1 MRRADVALNALLDAK
16 KRVPDQIAHPTDS
29 KDSGP
34 DDGCAI
40 ARREGGAPG
49 HTAGVIHDQRQDQE
63 CGENREA
70 GVEDGVA
77 GGEEALMDLAVIMR
91 APIQKDATDKEAC
104 QEAKDPNQ

>member
-40 ARREGGAPG
+40 ARREGPAPG

-63 CGENREA
+63 GPENRKA
-70 GVEDGVA
+70 GVEDGA
-77 GGEEALMDLAVIMR
+77 PGGEEALIDLAAIMR
-91 APIQKDATDKEAC
+91 PPIQKDATPQDTF
-104 QEAKDPNQ
+104 

>member
-16 KRVPDQIAHPTDS
+16 KRVPDQIAHPSDS

-40 ARREGGAPG
+40 ARREGAAPG

-70 GVEDGVA
+70 GVNDGGP
-77 GGEEALMDLAVIMR
+77 GGEEALVDLAGTVL
-91 APIQKDATDKEAC
+91 PPSQ
-104 QEAKDPNQ
+104 QETPY